1 LVCPHSE
8 KLSWGGNVRGYGPG
22 EFQGRRSTKI
32 SQGSTVSQVLGIGQI
47 GLRDPKTAL
56 GCGDPPASYNIGDQ

>member
-1 LVCPHSE
+1 MVGE
-8 KLSWGGNVRGYGPG
+8 RKLKRA
-22 EFQGRRSTKI
+22 RSTKI

-47 GLRDPKTAL
+47 GPRDPKTAL